1 MYVRTYVP
9 KSKNLYL
16 KLILDSYEYI
26 PVAYETMYCM
36 ILPSLKIIAH
46 FVATGNFLIRYSNGY
61 MTSIHHQLNKCH
73 DYF

>member
-1 MYVRTYVP
+1 MKCTYVCVRVCVYVRMHIRTQMYVRTYVCMGVP

-36 ILPSLKIIAH
+36 I
-46 FVATGNFLIRYSNGY
+46 
-61 MTSIHHQLNKCH
+61 
-73 DYF
+73 